1 MSERPCKILILDHDP
16 DVLTCLQHVLEN
28 AGLDTTI
35 TWNDVEARELAQN
48 TAFEVILVGNRPRQF
63 SAKTFLY
70 AIKPSPRA
78 CLLLGARE
86 SKAKPLRRPGIS
98 GVVPKRDAHR
108 VLQIVQEHLRSEGVG
123 AESASA
129 AW

>member
-1 MSERPCKILILDHDP
+1 MSERPCKVLILDHDP

-48 TAFEVILVGNRPRQF
+48 TVFEVILLGNRPRQF

-70 AIKPSPRA
+70 TLKPAPRA

-86 SKAKPLRRPGIS
+86 SKARPLRRLGIS
-98 GVVPKRDAHR
+98 GVVPKRDARR
-108 VLQIVQEHLRSEGVG
+108 VLQIVQEHLRSEAIVAGSG
-123 AESASA
+123 TA
-129 AW
+129 A